1 VRLRPCALTLWV
13 SICPLCAWTSWALE
27 RMPIAL
33 MVEYHKSVDK
43 HPTVRTKPS
52 IQTSENPNI
61 QYTHKTPRK
70 PQAHSP
76 LGPGQRA
83 CLQNE
88 VTTRDNYTREQNP
101 MIHHIAF
108 YKFSSITDVNAV
120 VTRLR
125 EMTVDLLGSILVATE
140 GINGM
145 LAGSAQQLDGFEHAL
160 QNDAAFNSAF
170 QATVFKRTECQTPP
184 FKRMKV
190 HAKAEIVPLGISGV
204 DAAGRTADIVRTN
217 VSPAQWRDLIHQ
229 PDVVLLDNRN
239 SFEYRLGKFDGAIDP
254 GVVNFR
260 DFPEYVKAHA
270 EQWKVEH
277 KKVAMYCT
285 GGIRCEKSSVWMQD
299 LGLDV
304 YQLEGGILNYFKEMP
319 DAQKDWQG
327 ECFVFDNR
335 VALDTH
341 LHETPTT
348 VEDVYQD
355 EPDGEWRLKRA
366 QQLNS

>member
-1 VRLRPCALTLWV
+1 ML
-13 SICPLCAWTSWALE
+13 
-27 RMPIAL
+27 
-33 MVEYHKSVDK
+33 
-43 HPTVRTKPS
+43 
-52 IQTSENPNI
+52 
-61 QYTHKTPRK
+61 
-70 PQAHSP
+70 
-76 LGPGQRA
+76 
-83 CLQNE
+83 
-88 VTTRDNYTREQNP
+88 
-101 MIHHIAF
+101 HHIAF
-108 YKFSSITDVNAV
+108 YKFAALTDVDAM

-125 EMTVDLLGSILVATE
+125 ELTADLLGSILVASE

-145 LAGSAQQLDGFEHAL
+145 LAGTAHQLDGFEQAL
-160 QNDAAFNSAF
+160 HYDSAF
-170 QATVFKRTECQTPP
+170 GGAFAGTVFKRTECNTLP

-190 HAKAEIVPLGISGV
+190 HAKKEIVPLGIDGV
-204 DAAGRTADIVRTN
+204 DAAHRTADIERTN
-217 VSPAQWRDLIHQ
+217 VSPQAWRELIKQ

-260 DFPEYVKAHA
+260 DFPEYVKAHV
-270 EQWKVEH
+270 EQWKAEH

-319 DAQKDWQG
+319 DASKDWQG

-341 LHETPTT
+341 LHETDTT
-348 VEDVYQD
+348 VEQVYQS
-355 EPDGEWRLKRA
+355 EPDGPWRLARA
-366 QQLNS
+366 KALSGD

>member
-1 VRLRPCALTLWV
+1 MT
-13 SICPLCAWTSWALE
+13 
-27 RMPIAL
+27 
-33 MVEYHKSVDK
+33 Y
-43 HPTVRTKPS
+43 
-52 IQTSENPNI
+52 
-61 QYTHKTPRK
+61 
-70 PQAHSP
+70 
-76 LGPGQRA
+76 
-83 CLQNE
+83 
-88 VTTRDNYTREQNP
+88 
-101 MIHHIAF
+101 HIAF
-108 YKFSSITDVNAV
+108 YKFTAISDVDRV

-125 EMTVDLLGSILVATE
+125 VLTASLLGSILVAHE

-145 LAGSAQQLDGFEHAL
+145 LAGDAQQLDDFEQAL
-160 QNDAAFNSAF
+160 QNDAALGASFSG
-170 QATVFKRTECQTPP
+170 TVFKRTACETPP

-190 HAKAEIVPLGISGV
+190 HAKAEIVPLGIEGV
-204 DAAGRTADIVRTN
+204 DAAGRSADIERTN
-217 VSPAQWRDLIHQ
+217 VSPQAWRELIKQ

-239 SFEYRLGKFDGAIDP
+239 SFEYRLGKFEGAIDP

-270 EQWKVEH
+270 QQWKAEK

-304 YQLEGGILNYFKEMP
+304 VQLEGGILNYFKEMP
-319 DAQKDWQG
+319 DAEKDWKG

-348 VEDVYQD
+348 VEDVYER
-355 EPDGEWRLKRA
+355 EPDGAWRLARA
-366 QQLNS
+366 KQLDGSA